1 MPVYTPDLPHTFP
14 VAQCSLC
21 RPLISLFGAGDGVMR
36 VNGVLAVSRTIGDR
50 PLKEP
55 VQFVSPVP
63 EVKSLVSV
71 LLLLL
76 SARFHT
82 VRRHWTLRG
91 A

>member
-1 MPVYTPDLPHTFP
+1 
-14 VAQCSLC
+14 
-21 RPLISLFGAGDGVMR
+21 VMR

-55 VQFVSPVP
+55 VQFISPVP